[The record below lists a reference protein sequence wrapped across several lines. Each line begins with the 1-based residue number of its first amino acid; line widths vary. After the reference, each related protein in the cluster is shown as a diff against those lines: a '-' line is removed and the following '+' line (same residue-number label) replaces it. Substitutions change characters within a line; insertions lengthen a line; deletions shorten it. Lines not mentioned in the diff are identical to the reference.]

1 MHCDTRS
8 GQKLEH
14 VHRYVTYI
22 YTSCISLGCFFI
34 IDRSGVTSWR
44 FSAGQRQMICDN
56 SAMWHERHHFKIMI
70 THAAYLLI
78 VEFHRFSLHLLAP
91 VDQTT
96 SQFAGSPRVHSAPHP
111 QAEPQQI
118 SCWSRRIIDHLSQTT
133 RSLPAYSLES
143 RLTAIKKACSLL
155 TYSPKRQPAHMPT
168 RACTVS
174 GTAGACPILA
184 EETP

>member
-22 YTSCISLGCFFI
+22 YTLPASALAAFSSLTGAE
-34 IDRSGVTSWR
+34 SLLGG

-56 SAMWHERHHFKIMI
+56 SAMWYERHHFKIMI

-96 SQFAGSPRVHSAPHP
+96 
-111 QAEPQQI
+111 
-118 SCWSRRIIDHLSQTT
+118 
-133 RSLPAYSLES
+133 
-143 RLTAIKKACSLL
+143 
-155 TYSPKRQPAHMPT
+155 
-168 RACTVS
+168 
-174 GTAGACPILA
+174 
-184 EETP
+184 